1 MSYTKTEEKILNF
14 NEKHRS
20 DGSELVPAEVQVNH
34 RYDEAQSI
42 ANSSTSGS
50 TVDDE
55 GLINNYAIEPDMYPS
70 GYPSP
75 WQQRRYIFLG
85 VGAALFV
92 ITLILVAF
100 TVS

>member
-1 MSYTKTEEKILNF
+1 MSYTKIEEKILNL
-14 NEKHRS
+14 NEKYRS
-20 DGSELVPAEVQVNH
+20 DGSELIPAEVQVNVC
-34 RYDEAQSI
+34 YDEAQSI
-42 ANSSTSGS
+42 ANPSTSGS

-70 GYPSP
+70 DYPSP

-85 VGAALFV
+85 VGAVLFV
-92 ITLILVAF
+92 VTLILVAF